1 MVARSEGQV
10 IVRDSVDVSV
20 DTLSQILKINTQ
32 ATIYPYA
39 SDWRAF
45 PPSAIYIS
53 DHRYGIPI
61 GDGSYNYFTFG
72 DGVVQFSSII
82 RSYIA
87 PLFGLHS
94 HQGSNISVKADIN
107 PEDFGCILVLYHLTP
122 ARLNVSYA
130 DFKLSQYGGR
140 YEYCQIGDEVFMALL
155 DNNWSGGYA
164 TSSIKAVAPYEYEV
178 RFFDF
183 PFTIWINGIYTGMP
197 TYEVVADKDT
207 VAFQDTTAVNVIAWC
222 EDSLD
227 PAIITDGTRLD
238 FSIFKGERYG
248 SYLTVDGTEVKSLTD
263 VKYEDVRLG
272 HIRFVVNGEMPQTES
287 FIILKVENTGVEY
300 PSGMGILTVLPSTI
314 QYVLS
319 FQADPI
325 RYSEITSLH
334 MQALLLGKPTEPPEG
349 TKFFLAIDTIGQQY
363 GRIILNDSTIVQPDV
378 SISYEDLSVG
388 NVKYHANGT
397 KSDSPVIVKITATHS
412 SDPSIA
418 VFEVLNILPPLD
430 HFQVSVIPDTV
441 KHENQA
447 VIMVKAKDKNNNDI
461 DLSSSAFVS
470 FALDTAGIVYGEL
483 QYDDNKA
490 KMFNSIP
497 YPEAATGK
505 IKYLADGKNPL
516 NLYPRLINI
525 PVTSM
530 QDASVSGIGKGW
542 VQAFVDVEKYS
553 QGNPDYSGDIY
564 GNSKDSTIQ
573 QLGCALCCMAMVM
586 RAYGDSVDPGDLNEW
601 MKDSK
606 RNGNVRNGGYDG
618 NRVSWFAVEL
628 HSNNEID
635 MEPGGKRIN
644 IKKDPVTKE
653 KKPDLGNAS
662 NLAVLDEPLL
672 KGQLIIVQ
680 VFNNETKGQHFVVVT
695 EKVGGRYRIV
705 DPGYRNVEYLDQY
718 GEFWRYYIVK
728 KNQ

>member
-20 DTLSQILKINTQ
+20 DTLSQILKINSP
-32 ATIYPYA
+32 AAIYPYA

-53 DHRYGIPI
+53 DHLYGIPT
-61 GDGSYNYFTFG
+61 GDGSYNYFTFS

-82 RSYIA
+82 RTYTA

-94 HQGSNISVKADIN
+94 HQGSNVSVKADIN
-107 PEDFGCILVLYHLTP
+107 PEDYGCILVLYHLTP
-122 ARLNVSYA
+122 ARLHVSYA

-178 RFFDF
+178 RFSDF
-183 PFTIWINGIYTGMP
+183 PFTIWVNGIYTGMP
-197 TYEVVADKDT
+197 TYEVVADTET
-207 VAFQDTTAVNVIAWC
+207 VAYEDTTALNVIAWC
-222 EDSLD
+222 EDLD
-227 PAIITDGTRLD
+227 DPVIISDDTRLD
-238 FSIFKGERYG
+238 FSIFRGEQYG
-248 SYLTVDGTEVKSLTD
+248 SYLLRDGTEAKSITD

-272 HIRFVVNGEMPQTES
+272 KVQFIINGEMPLNECY
-287 FIILKVENTGVEY
+287 IILKATNTGANY
-300 PSGMGILTVLPSTI
+300 PSGMGLLAVLPSAI
-314 QYVLS
+314 QFVLS
-319 FQADPI
+319 SQKDPI
-325 RYSEITSLH
+325 RYSENTTLH
-334 MQALLLGKPTEPPEG
+334 MQAILKGKPIAPPEE
-349 TKFFLAIDTIGQQY
+349 TKFFLTIEQNGQKYGAIL
-363 GRIILNDSTIVQPDV
+363 LNDSTIVEPDMAV
-378 SISYEDLSVG
+378 SYQNLSTG
-388 NVKYHANGT
+388 KIKYHANGI
-397 KSDSPVIVKITATHS
+397 KSDSPVTVKITATQS
-412 SDPSIA
+412 SDPSIV
-418 VFEVLNILPPLD
+418 VFEILNILPPLD

-483 QYDDNKA
+483 QYDENKA

-505 IKYLADGKNPL
+505 IKYLADGKKPL

-530 QDASVSGIGKGW
+530 KDALVLGIGKGW

-606 RNGNVRNGGYDG
+606 RNGNVGNGGYDG

-644 IKKDPVTKE
+644 IRKDPITKE

-662 NLAVLDEPLL
+662 NSAVLDEPLL

-680 VFNNETKGQHFVVVT
+680 VFNNETKGQHFVVVA